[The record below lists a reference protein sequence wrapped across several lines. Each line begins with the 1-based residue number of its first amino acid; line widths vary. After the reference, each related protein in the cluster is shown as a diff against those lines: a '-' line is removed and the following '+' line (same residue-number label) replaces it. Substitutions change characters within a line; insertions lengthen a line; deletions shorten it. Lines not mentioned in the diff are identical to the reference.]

1 MFGGTGA
8 RALDCRAVLRQ
19 SGPENL
25 RYMRENLPKIL
36 AITGSIRPGSTSQ
49 YIISHLTERFSD
61 IADILLFNSLS
72 ELPYFD
78 PGIADEDIPE
88 PVRRF
93 RDDIASSE
101 GVLFCTPEYVFSLP
115 GILKN
120 ALEWTVSTTIFMQ
133 KPVAIIVAATSGEK
147 ARESLELIME
157 TFSAALDKDSTLLI
171 KAAKGRLGSAGDIT
185 DKQLEADLKSLFEA
199 FAKRIGSQQ

>member
-1 MFGGTGA
+1 MS
-8 RALDCRAVLRQ
+8 D
-19 SGPENL
+19 
-25 RYMRENLPKIL
+25 NLPKIL
-36 AITGSIRPGSTSQ
+36 AITGSVRPGSASQ
-49 YIISHLTERFSD
+49 YIINYLTEKFSG
-61 IADILLFNSLS
+61 IAEIHLFKSLS

-78 PGIADEDIPE
+78 PGIAEGNIPE

-93 RDDIASSE
+93 REDIASSD

-120 ALEWTVSTTIFMQ
+120 ALEWTVSMTIFTQ
-133 KPVAIIVAATSGEK
+133 KPVAIIIAAASGEK
-147 ARESLELIME
+147 ALESLELIME

-171 KAAKGRLGSAGDIT
+171 KAAKGRLGSAGEIT